1 MANAYEGNGEYSNYA
16 DDESEYGKQRK
27 MAATGPHNGDNN
39 HGELHHHGTNT
50 NMTPGEN
57 NYLNEKANDY
67 IRDCLNEKSRMDR
80 KFPISE
86 KLLDTEIEKVQTTGR
101 LPSREQKYA
110 DIYREKPLRVS
121 QKVLVPI
128 REHPKFNFVGKL
140 LGPKGN
146 SLRRLQEETMCKMT
160 VLGRNSMRDRV
171 KEEELRNSKDPK
183 YSHLNSDLHVEISTV
198 APPAE
203 AYARVAYAMAELR
216 KYLIPDSNDVIR
228 QEQLRELMDSTHIS
242 EEQKSLNFNKKVSPY
257 QVGAAGGGG
266 GGGVGILT
274 GGPSAVVASLGP
286 SCSNPLANQTKSV
299 TPYRSS
305 SQNALGPSS
314 STVTS
319 YNKTNIAPKQK
330 VMSILEKARSAMEE
344 TYGRGY
350 DDNPPYEHHQAPHS
364 YDAYATYTGHTTQ
377 PPAGHNPHGPQT
389 PGIGISTLNSARAPY
404 ENVEYETSDYNRR
417 DYYQNPSAAA
427 TPNYGASG
435 IQPPNNG
442 GINPNQNQNRSHVN
456 R

>member
-1 MANAYEGNGEYSNYA
+1 M
-16 DDESEYGKQRK
+16 
-27 MAATGPHNGDNN
+27 GPID
-39 HGELHHHGTNT
+39 T
-50 NMTPGEN
+50 
-57 NYLNEKANDY
+57 NYLNEKANEY
-67 IRDCLNEKSRMDR
+67 VRDCLNEKSRMDR
-80 KFPISE
+80 KFPIAE
-86 KLLDTEIEKVQTTGR
+86 KLLDAEIEKVQTTGR
-101 LPSREQKYA
+101 LPSKEQKYA

-171 KEEELRNSKDPK
+171 KEEELRKSKDPK

-203 AYARVAYAMAELR
+203 AYARIAYAMAELR

-242 EEQKSLNFNKKVSPY
+242 EEQKATGYKKIIPHNTSSGVGGAGGTGILTGPGSVITANMNKNMIPY
-257 QVGAAGGGG
+257 NKSGGGQGGGG
-266 GGGVGILT
+266 GANSVS
-274 GGPSAVVASLGP
+274 SAAAAS
-286 SCSNPLANQTKSV
+286 SA
-299 TPYRSS
+299 
-305 SQNALGPSS
+305 
-314 STVTS
+314 
-319 YNKTNIAPKQK
+319 YNKNNTAPKQK

-350 DDNPPYEHHQAPHS
+350 EDNQGFDHLPATGYDPPYS
-364 YDAYATYTGHTTQ
+364 AY
-377 PPAGHNPHGPQT
+377 PPQTAAAHNHNPHVPPTAGMGMNHLNAGRGPYDT
-389 PGIGISTLNSARAPY
+389 TAND
-404 ENVEYETSDYNRR
+404 YETNDYTRR
-417 DYYQNPSAAA
+417 GGGGGTAGDYYQNPTTAYGAAA
-427 TPNYGASG
+427 GG
-435 IQPPNNG
+435 IQPNNG
-442 GINPNQNQNRSHVN
+442 GLNPNQTQNRSHVN

>member
-1 MANAYEGNGEYSNYA
+1 MATTYEGNGDYV
-16 DDESEYGKQRK
+16 
-27 MAATGPHNGDNN
+27 DNSGG
-39 HGELHHHGTNT
+39 GEQHQHPDT
-50 NMTPGEN
+50 
-57 NYLNEKANDY
+57 NYLNEKANEY
-67 IRDCLNEKSRMDR
+67 VRECLNEKSRMDR
-80 KFPISE
+80 KFPIAE
-86 KLLDTEIEKVQTTGR
+86 KLLDAEIDKVQTTGR
-101 LPSREQKYA
+101 LPSKEQKYA

-171 KEEELRNSKDPK
+171 KEEELRKSKDPK

-203 AYARVAYAMAELR
+203 AYARIAYAMAELR

-242 EEQKSLNFNKKVSPY
+242 EEHKTSGYKKIMPSH
-257 QVGAAGGGG
+257 ASSSGGGG
-266 GGGVGILT
+266 GAGIIT
-274 GGPSAVVASLGP
+274 GTGSVITSNVSKNMVPYSKTAGPASNSAA
-286 SCSNPLANQTKSV
+286 A
-299 TPYRSS
+299 
-305 SQNALGPSS
+305 
-314 STVTS
+314 
-319 YNKTNIAPKQK
+319 YNKNNAAPKQK

-350 DDNPPYEHHQAPHS
+350 DESQSFEHLQQG
-364 YDAYATYTGHTTQ
+364 YDAYSY
-377 PPAGHNPHGPQT
+377 PQQSAQSAAHVSQT
-389 PGIGISTLNSARAPY
+389 SGIGINHLNTVRGPY
-404 ENVEYETSDYNRR
+404 DTGEYETNDYNRR
-417 DYYQNPSAAA
+417 GGVGGDYYQNAA
-427 TPNYGASG
+427 TTYGAGGGGG
-435 IQPPNNG
+435 IQPNG
-442 GINPNQNQNRSHVN
+442 GLNPNQTPNRSHVN